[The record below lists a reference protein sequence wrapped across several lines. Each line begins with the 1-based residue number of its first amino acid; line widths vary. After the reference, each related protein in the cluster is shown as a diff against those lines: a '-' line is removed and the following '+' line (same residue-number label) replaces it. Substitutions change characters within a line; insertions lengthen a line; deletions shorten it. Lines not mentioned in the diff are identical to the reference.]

1 MDKMVLTNP
10 LVAAKI
16 FNPKEPTG
24 STDILIQ
31 SIIMTDLIFGLYAVE
46 LWHYNDA
53 SGMLTNVN
61 LGTQDEETGRKGGGG
76 LLLKRRTQEADPDSI
91 YVSSEAVDAFN
102 DLTDQSRKDYIPV
115 LPTSPGVGLPG
126 VLWAESSHA
135 VVGGA
140 NNTKHLGYMSMT
152 NLVGGGGQDTVRWR
166 NVKDLADD
174 PDQVSSVYSTL

>member
-1 MDKMVLTNP
+1 
-10 LVAAKI
+10 
-16 FNPKEPTG
+16 
-24 STDILIQ
+24 
-31 SIIMTDLIFGLYAVE
+31 MTDLIFGLYAVE

-115 LPTSPGVGLPG
+115 LPTSP
-126 VLWAESSHA
+126 VLR
-135 VVGGA
+135 
-140 NNTKHLGYMSMT
+140 K
-152 NLVGGGGQDTVRWR
+152 
-166 NVKDLADD
+166 
-174 PDQVSSVYSTL
+174 